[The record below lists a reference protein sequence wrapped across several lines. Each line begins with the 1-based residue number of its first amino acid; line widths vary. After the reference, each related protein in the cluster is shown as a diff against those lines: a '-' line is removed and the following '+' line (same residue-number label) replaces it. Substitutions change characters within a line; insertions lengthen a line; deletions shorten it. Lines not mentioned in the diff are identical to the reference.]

1 MPGKASMDGTR
12 AVLSGTRAV
21 LFDFDGTLA
30 DTAADLARALNR
42 VRAARGLPEMPLEA
56 LRPYSSAGARGLL
69 EAGLGILP
77 DHPEFKPL
85 REAFLKYYAADICVD
100 TRLFPG
106 MDELLAGIEA
116 RGLRWGIVTNKST
129 NLTRLLVAALRLESR
144 VACVVCGDT
153 TPHLKPDPA
162 SLLHAAKEL
171 ALAPQD
177 CVYLGD
183 DLRDVQA
190 ARAAGMRSVAVEWG
204 YGRNLEAWKADAI
217 IAQPADLI
225 PTL

>member
-1 MPGKASMDGTR
+1 MVSRVAKDGAR
-12 AVLSGTRAV
+12 AVL
-21 LFDFDGTLA
+21 LDFDGTLA
-30 DTAADLARALNR
+30 DTAADLARPLNR
-42 VRAARGLPEMPLEA
+42 LRAARGLPELPLET
-56 LRPYSSAGARGLL
+56 LRPHASAGARGLL
-69 EAGLGILP
+69 EAGLGILH

-85 REAFLKYYAADICVD
+85 REAFLQHYAEEICVD

-106 MDELLAGIEA
+106 MEELLAAVEA

-129 NLTRLLVAALRLESR
+129 SLTRLLVTALGLEAR
-144 VACVVCGDT
+144 AACVVCGDT
-153 TPHLKPDPA
+153 TPHLKPHPA
-162 SLLHAAKEL
+162 SLLHAAKQL

-204 YGRNLEAWKADAI
+204 YGKNLADWQADAI
-217 IAQPADLI
+217 IARPQDLI
-225 PTL
+225 PNL

>member
-1 MPGKASMDGTR
+1 MPSKAI
-12 AVLSGTRAV
+12 

-30 DTAADLARALNR
+30 DTAADLARPLNR
-42 VRAARGLPEMPLEA
+42 IRAARGLQELPLDL
-56 LRPYSSAGARGLL
+56 LRPFASAGARGLL

-77 DHPEFKPL
+77 DHPEFKQL
-85 REAFLKYYAADICVD
+85 RETFLKHYAEDICID

-106 MDELLAGIEA
+106 MDALLAAIEG

-129 NLTRLLVAALRLESR
+129 SLTRLLVAALKLDTR

-153 TPHLKPDPA
+153 TPYLKPNPA

-177 CVYLGD
+177 CIYLGD
-183 DLRDVQA
+183 DLRDIQA
-190 ARAAGMRSVAVEWG
+190 ARAAGMRSVAVGWG
-204 YGRNLEAWKADAI
+204 YG
-217 IAQPADLI
+217 ADLQAWQADMMI
-225 PTL
+225 NQPPDLVGVL